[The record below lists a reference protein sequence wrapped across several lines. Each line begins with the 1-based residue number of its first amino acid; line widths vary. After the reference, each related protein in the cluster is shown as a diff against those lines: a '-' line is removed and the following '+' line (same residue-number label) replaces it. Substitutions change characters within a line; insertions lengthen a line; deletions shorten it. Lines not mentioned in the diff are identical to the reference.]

1 MVELCE
7 FDTDDLA
14 PVELME
20 HQKDVIP
27 FIGNGKI
34 LYGGVGAGK
43 SLTAVAYYAQSEA
56 PRDLF
61 VITTAKKR
69 DSLEWVGE
77 AAKFG
82 IGTDP
87 DATLG
92 GVLTVDSW
100 NNIGKYTDVQG
111 AFFIFDEQRV
121 VGRGAWVRHFLK
133 IVKRNRWILLSAT
146 PGDTWLDYAPV
157 FIANGWYKNI
167 TEFKRQ
173 HVIYAPYTKYPQVI
187 GYVNEMRLE
196 DLRNEILVEMPY
208 VRHTNR
214 IMNYMD
220 VGYDRELVRAV
231 IKNRWHVFEDRPL
244 KDAADMWRLVR
255 KIVNSDP
262 SRFEMIKFLLK
273 FHPRLIIFY
282 NFDYELDILR
292 WLGDSVTTREWNGH
306 RKDPLPDDSSWVYL
320 VQYAAG
326 GEGWNCTD
334 TDAMVLYSLT
344 YSYKNF
350 VQSQGRIDR
359 LNTEFVDLY
368 YYVLSSNCF
377 VDVAIR
383 NAIAGK
389 HNFNEREELKKVD
402 FNRQIGSYAGVNAG
416 SLQVL

>member
-1 MVELCE
+1 MQACE
-7 FDTDDLA
+7 FDVDDLA

-20 HQKDVIP
+20 HQKDVLP
-27 FIGNGKI
+27 FISNGKI

-77 AAKFG
+77 SAKFG
-82 IGTDP
+82 IGCDY
-87 DATLG
+87 DSTLG

-100 NNIGKYTDVQG
+100 NNIRKYVDVKD

-121 VGRGAWVRHFLK
+121 VGHGTWVKSFLK
-133 IVKRNRWILLSAT
+133 IAKQNRWILLSAT

-157 FIANGWYKNI
+157 FIANGWFKNI
-167 TEFKRQ
+167 TEFKRK
-173 HVIYAPYTKYPQVI
+173 HVLYAPYTKYPQVI
-187 GYVNEMRLE
+187 GYLGEERLE
-196 DLRNEILVEMPY
+196 KLRNEVLVEMPY
-208 VRHTNR
+208 VKHTER

-220 VGYDRELVRAV
+220 VSYDRELVRAV
-231 IKNRWHVFEDRPL
+231 VRNRWHVYEDRPL

-255 KIVNSDP
+255 RIVNSDP

-273 FHPRLIIFY
+273 FHPRLIVFY

-292 WLGDSVTTREWNGH
+292 WLGDSVTTAEWNGH
-306 RKDPLPDDSSWVYL
+306 RKDPIPSCDSWVYL
-320 VQYAAG
+320 VQYTAG
-326 GEGWNCTD
+326 GEGWNCTA
-334 TDAMVLYSLT
+334 TNSMVLYSLT

-359 LNTEFVDLY
+359 LNTEFVELY
-368 YYVLSSNCF
+368 YYILTSNSV
-377 VDVAIR
+377 VDLAVKKAL
-383 NAIAGK
+383 AGK
-389 HNFNEREELKKVD
+389 HSFNEREELRKGGI
-402 FNRQIGSYAGVNAG
+402 FRQNFANAE
-416 SLQVL
+416 